1 MAAPACDRIP
11 ISGAASTH
19 SRLVLDFPDSVPSPL
34 DMGPHSSKR
43 TQNDA
48 KLRWAGTAEKSMPGF
63 RAIVLFLL
71 GVVLVVS
78 AGFGAL
84 HVAEALL
91 TVPGDP
97 WRRRPSLDSIHPFPG
112 AALLVATGLI
122 CAIAV
127 AKVPRTQRLRTVM
140 AGIALL
146 ALLLGGA
153 IAVRRRAERF
163 RGMQLQYYEPALRL
177 DDPRLREP
185 TTPETMRATRLRHWR
200 HRMSERYGRA
210 AHRPW
215 LPVPPL

>member
-1 MAAPACDRIP
+1 
-11 ISGAASTH
+11 
-19 SRLVLDFPDSVPSPL
+19 
-34 DMGPHSSKR
+34 
-43 TQNDA
+43 
-48 KLRWAGTAEKSMPGF
+48 MPGF
-63 RAIVLFLL
+63 RAIVLFLP

-78 AGFGAL
+78 AAFGAL

-97 WRRRPSLDSIHPFPG
+97 WRRRPSLNSIHPFPG

-146 ALLLGGA
+146 AVLLGGA

-163 RGMQLQYYEPALRL
+163 RGMQLQYQEPALRL
-177 DDPRLREP
+177 DDSRLREP
-185 TTPETMRATRLRHWR
+185 PTPETMRLTRLRHWR
-200 HRMSERYGRA
+200 NRMSERYGLA
-210 AHRPW
+210 ARRPW
-215 LPVPPL
+215 PPAPPLEPCNCPVCAVPGGSVGETR